1 MDHPHVAYPPSLD
14 TYLPV
19 LLTDINSIDIHA
31 VLEPP
36 LLDRD
41 ADVVPA
47 HLSLPHQPVVGE
59 SPVLQAVGPPP
70 LAVLVVPLVPELNCD
85 LCETRRIKETSR

>member
-1 MDHPHVAYPPSLD
+1 M
-14 TYLPV
+14 

-36 LLDRD
+36 LLVRD

-47 HLSLPHQPVVGE
+47 HLPLPHQPVAGE
-59 SPVLQAVGPPP
+59 GPILQTVGPPP
-70 LAVLVVPLVPELNCD
+70 LALFVVPLVPELDCD
-85 LCETRRIKETSR
+85 LGEKREQRE